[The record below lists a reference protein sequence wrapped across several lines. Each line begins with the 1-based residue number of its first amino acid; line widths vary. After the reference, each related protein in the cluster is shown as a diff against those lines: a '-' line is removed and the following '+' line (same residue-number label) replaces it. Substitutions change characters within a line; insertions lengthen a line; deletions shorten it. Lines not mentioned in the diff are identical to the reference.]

1 MFHDVPILL
10 RARQDMAFRAPASRN
25 VRLCGCALT
34 RSPGNAIL
42 WASARKPRARQL
54 ADFLP
59 ETLDPLVAKLG
70 MSQATLVLD
79 WAEIVG
85 ERIAGVCEPA
95 RLRWPPRG
103 PKTDPTRAAD
113 PATLQLQGRGR
124 FGLEI
129 QHLAP
134 TIMERVNAHLGWR
147 CVGKI
152 ALRQEPL
159 ERRGKPVRRKPGI
172 DPAALGRGGAAARG
186 IGTTAC
192 GRR

>member
-1 MFHDVPILL
+1 MSGL
-10 RARQDMAFRAPASRN
+10 RMRPDAVSRKRYS
-25 VRLCGCALT
+25 VGM
-34 RSPGNAIL
+34 PPP
-42 WASARKPRARQL
+42 RKPRARQL

-113 PATLQLQGRGR
+113 PATLQLRVAAG

-159 ERRGKPVRRKPGI
+159 ERRGKPVRRKPRI
-172 DPAALGRGGAAARG
+172 DPAAQAEAEAAARG
-186 IGTTAC
+186 IEDDGLRAALIRL
-192 GRR
+192 GAAALSERKG

>member
-1 MFHDVPILL
+1 MP
-10 RARQDMAFRAPASRN
+10 P
-25 VRLCGCALT
+25 
-34 RSPGNAIL
+34 P
-42 WASARKPRARQL
+42 RKPRARQL

-59 ETLDPLVAKLG
+59 DTLDPLVAKLG

-85 ERIAGVCEPA
+85 ERIANVCEPA

-103 PKTDPTRAAD
+103 PKTDPTKASD
-113 PATLQLQGRGR
+113 PATLQLRVAAG

-147 CVGKI
+147 CVGRI
-152 ALRQEPL
+152 TLRQEPL
-159 ERRGKPVRRKPGI
+159 ERRRPPARRKAPE
-172 DPAALGRGGAAARG
+172 DPAARAQAEAAARDIEDDALRAALVRLGAAALSERKG
-186 IGTTAC
+186 
-192 GRR
+192 